1 VVPKQWRNR
10 FSLRAVGL
18 VFLVSVLGCT
28 VGPDYRK
35 PVPAVPANWTE
46 IERVGITTGPMEVVR
61 WWTLFRDQEL
71 DSLIDRAVRSNN
83 DLKLAEARIR
93 EARAQLKIAGSQA
106 YPSVDVQGSYTRLG
120 QSQNI
125 IGGQAGAEYNLFL
138 AGFDASWEVDL
149 FGGVRRAVE
158 AAQAD
163 LAGSEEG
170 RRDVLVTLL
179 GEVATNYLQVRGNQ
193 RRIAIAQENIKAE
206 QQTVQLTRGRYEA
219 GLGSILAVT
228 QSEAL
233 LATTEAK
240 VPPLEISVRQAV
252 HRLGVLLGL
261 QPEALLQ
268 ELLKEGSI
276 PPVPPEVP
284 IGLPSELLRRRPDVR
299 RAECELAAATARIG
313 VATAALFP
321 SFSLT
326 GALGLQST
334 NLPNFL
340 SASSRLWSIGG
351 FLQWP
356 LFDAGRIRAGIE
368 VQNARQEQA
377 LISYENTVLVALE
390 DVENAIVAYAKDQ
403 DTRRSLVG
411 AVQASRQAVE
421 ISSELY
427 VKGLVDFLNVLASQ
441 QSLYQAED
449 QLVQNEQGVSTDLV
463 GLFKALGGGWDLR
476 YAKEV
481 GVHEGSFD

>member
-1 VVPKQWRNR
+1 MLLKRWKNM
-10 FSLRAVGL
+10 FSVRAFGF
-18 VFLVSVLGCT
+18 VFLASILGCT

-35 PVPAVPANWTE
+35 PEPVVPATWGET
-46 IERVGITTGPMEVVR
+46 ERVGITTSPLEVVR
-61 WWTLFRDQEL
+61 WWTLFGDQEL
-71 DSLIDRAVRSNN
+71 DSLIARAIRSNN

-93 EARAQLKIAGSQA
+93 EARAQLKVVGSQA
-106 YPSVDVQGSYTRLG
+106 YPFVDTSASYTRLG
-120 QSQNI
+120 QSENI
-125 IGGQAGAEYNLFL
+125 VGGQAGAEYNLFL

-158 AAQAD
+158 AAKAD
-163 LAGSEEG
+163 VAASEEG

-193 RRIAIAQENIKAE
+193 RRIAIAQENIEAE
-206 QQTVQLTRGRYEA
+206 RQTLQLTRGRYEA

-228 QSEAL
+228 QSEVL

-240 VPPLEISVRQAV
+240 VPPLEISVRQAI
-252 HRLGVLLGL
+252 HRLAVLLGL
-261 QPEALLQ
+261 QPEALLR

-299 RAECELAAATARIG
+299 RAESELAAATARIG

-340 SASSRLWSIGG
+340 SASSRLWSIGSI
-351 FLQWP
+351 LQWP
-356 LFDAGRIRAGIE
+356 LFDAGKIRAAIE
-368 VQNARQEQA
+368 VEDARQEQA
-377 LISYENTVLVALE
+377 LLSYENTVLVALE
-390 DVENAIVAYAKDQ
+390 DVENAIVAYSKDQ
-403 DTRRSLVG
+403 DTRRSLVE
-411 AVQASRQAVE
+411 AVQAGRRAVA

-463 GLFKALGGGWDLR
+463 GLFKALGGGWDVLLPDGT
-476 YAKEV
+476 
-481 GVHEGSFD
+481 GVH

>member
-1 VVPKQWRNR
+1 MQQKRWKNM
-10 FSLRAVGL
+10 FSVRTFGL
-18 VFLVSVLGCT
+18 LFLVPILGCT

-35 PVPAVPANWTE
+35 PEPALPANWGET
-46 IERVGITTGPMEVVR
+46 ERVGITTRPMEVVR
-61 WWTLFRDQEL
+61 WWTVFGDPEL
-71 DSLIDRAVRSNN
+71 DSLVDRAVRSNN
-83 DLKLAEARIR
+83 DLKLAEVRIR
-93 EARAQLKIAGSQA
+93 EARAQLKIVGSQA
-106 YPSVDVQGSYTRLG
+106 YPLVDTSASYTRLG
-120 QSQNI
+120 QSENI
-125 IGGQAGAEYNLFL
+125 VGGQAGAEYNLFL
-138 AGFDASWEVDL
+138 AGFDATWEIDL

-158 AAQAD
+158 AAKAD
-163 LAGSEEG
+163 LAASEES

-206 QQTVQLTRGRYEA
+206 RQTVQLTRGRYEA
-219 GLGSILAVT
+219 GLGNILAVT

-240 VPPLEISVRQAV
+240 VPPLEISVRRAI
-252 HRLGVLLGL
+252 HRLAVLLGL
-261 QPEALLQ
+261 QPEALLR

-299 RAECELAAATARIG
+299 RAESELAAATARIG
-313 VATAALFP
+313 VATAALYP
-321 SFSLT
+321 NFSLT

-334 NLPNFL
+334 NLSDFL
-340 SASSRLWSIGG
+340 SSSSRLWSIGSILG
-351 FLQWP
+351 WP
-356 LFDAGRIRAGIE
+356 LFDAGRIRGAIE
-368 VQNARQEQA
+368 VENARQEQA
-377 LISYENTVLVALE
+377 LLSYENTVLVALE
-390 DVENAIVAYAKDQ
+390 DVENAIVAYSKDQ
-403 DTRRSLVG
+403 DTRRSLVE
-411 AVQASRQAVE
+411 AVQASRRAVE

-463 GLFKALGGGWDLR
+463 SLFKALGGGWNVLSPDQS
-476 YAKEV
+476 ACI
-481 GVHEGSFD
+481 EGSFD